1 MLRAGVVPLLKEQKR
16 ITVLP
21 MARVSG
27 NLSPGA
33 AAVSNIYAYNLLV
46 TVLGAAAEPAVL
58 ATHALVDGLAP
69 LLEPAPDETRIRPR
83 LLIVDQFEAVVVW
96 MSDEPMLPGRPYW
109 LKIGTK
115 QVSATIT
122 EPKYK
127 VNGNTL
133 EHLAAKKLELNEVGV
148 CNVSLDQSIAFD
160 PYQQCR
166 ETGSF
171 ILIDRLTNA
180 MVGAG
185 MIPFALRRSQ
195 NIHWQALDV
204 NKKSRAAL
212 KGQQPAVLWLTGL
225 SGAGKS
231 TIANL
236 VEKRLLALGKH
247 TYLLDGDNV
256 RHGLN
261 RDLGFTDTDRVEN
274 IRRVAEVARLMA
286 GAGLIVLVS
295 FISPFT
301 NERRLAREVAGDF
314 YDCFELDGG
323 KLGLV
328 VADVSDKGAPAA
340 LFMAVARSLIR
351 GTALTA
357 ATPEEA
363 LQRANLTILTD
374 TRSGMFVTVY
384 YAIIEPGGKLTG
396 VNAGHNRPLVY
407 RARSGE
413 HEFLPRG
420 GRPLGWFEALPV
432 HAVPIQLEPGDIL
445 VFYTDGLT
453 EAENVRREPYGD
465 NRLVETV
472 RGAATRPAG
481 GVMEAITHSV
491 KYFMGAAPPF
501 DDMTVVVLRYTGE
514 A

>member
-1 MLRAGVVPLLKEQKR
+1 MSDLTTSGPGPKQAHLATLYEITRTLNSSLDLDEVLHNIMDRVIEVTGAERGFLMLCDDQQEELDFQVARGIDRSDLTSPAFQVSTTIIREVKQSRKPLLTDNAQYDERFRRGESIMVLGLRSILCVPILVKERLIGLVYVDNRLHAGLFNEDHRDLLAAFASQAGIAIENARLYQVAVEKGR
-16 ITVLP
+16 MEKELQLARDIQRGLLPRELPVLP
-21 MARVSG
+21 G
-27 NLSPGA
+27 YEIA
-33 AAVSNIYAYNLLV
+33 A
-46 TVLGAAAEPAVL
+46 
-58 ATHALVDGLAP
+58 D
-69 LLEPAPDETRIRPR
+69 
-83 LLIVDQFEAVVVW
+83 W
-96 MSDEPMLPGRPYW
+96 
-109 LKIGTK
+109 
-115 QVSATIT
+115 
-122 EPKYK
+122 
-127 VNGNTL
+127 
-133 EHLAAKKLELNEVGV
+133 
-148 CNVSLDQSIAFD
+148 
-160 PYQQCR
+160 
-166 ETGSF
+166 
-171 ILIDRLTNA
+171 
-180 MVGAG
+180 
-185 MIPFALRRSQ
+185 RS
-195 NIHWQALDV
+195 
-204 NKKSRAAL
+204 
-212 KGQQPAVLWLTGL
+212 
-225 SGAGKS
+225 
-231 TIANL
+231 
-236 VEKRLLALGKH
+236 
-247 TYLLDGDNV
+247 
-256 RHGLN
+256 
-261 RDLGFTDTDRVEN
+261 
-274 IRRVAEVARLMA
+274 
-286 GAGLIVLVS
+286 
-295 FISPFT
+295 
-301 NERRLAREVAGDF
+301 AREVAGDF

-491 KYFMGAAPPF
+491 KAFMGTAPPF

-514 A
+514 V